1 MKFAG
6 YDAIIIKGKSEKPV
20 YLWIHDDKVEF
31 KDASYL
37 WGLGLADTEQLIREE
52 LNDPYVRVAGID
64 LQVRIWS
71 SMRGFQRPTCGSTWR
86 WRGCDG
92 LQEPEWCGCEGHQK
106 FP

>member
-37 WGLGLADTEQLIREE
+37 WGWG
-52 LNDPYVRVAGID
+52 
-64 LQVRIWS
+64 
-71 SMRGFQRPTCGSTWR
+71 
-86 WRGCDG
+86 
-92 LQEPEWCGCEGHQK
+92 
-106 FP
+106 